1 MAQDPITMHLT
12 PAERAL
18 LLRYGYPLEQVEA
31 TLKACDDSPAIERVS
46 IERFDLDQLIGN
58 LCYAINRMKLGRL
71 HDQLFEL
78 CDRLEAAERYGSGEL
93 EML

>member
-18 LLRYGYPLEQVEA
+18 LLRYEQVEA
-31 TLKACDDSPAIERVS
+31 TLKACEDSPAIERVS